1 MKYELTN
8 HIWQAAQ
15 FAKHDWRSVMCFLDN
30 QPETWYMCGS
40 QKRKENMG
48 DRLEVYLGATID
60 LEGFNHAEASQN
72 CYQTID

>member
-1 MKYELTN
+1 
-8 HIWQAAQ
+8 
-15 FAKHDWRSVMCFLDN
+15 MCFLDN